1 MAGGEDW
8 PLKARC
14 QARNVLIACRFA
26 ATVAP
31 TIHSSQGGAPPNAE
45 DQEKKGAIH
54 LLTKCAAA
62 PASGPAYWL
71 FKTEAEEHSWDMQ
84 KARGKKGE
92 PWTGVRNF
100 VARNN
105 MKAMQL
111 GDLGFFY
118 HTGDEKQVVGIVEVC
133 ALAHPDAKDDTG
145 VWKCVDVR
153 AVCDMPKPVTLAAAK
168 ANPKLAEM
176 ALVRTARL
184 SVQPVTP
191 DEWKEVCRMG
201 GLDPKTIGKA

>member
-1 MAGGEDW
+1 M
-8 PLKARC
+8 PKKAK
-14 QARNVLIACRFA
+14 AKSTA
-26 ATVAP
+26 
-31 TIHSSQGGAPPNAE
+31 SAPPP
-45 DQEKKGAIH
+45 QR
-54 LLTKCAAA
+54 
-62 PASGPAYWL
+62 SGTAYWL
-71 FKTEAEEHSWDMQ
+71 FKTEPEEHSWEMQ

-118 HTGDEKQVVGIVEVC
+118 HTGEDKEIVGIVEVC
-133 ALAHPDAKDDTG
+133 ALAHQDATDDTD

-153 AVCDMPKPVTLAAAK
+153 AVMDMPKRVTLAAVK
-168 ANPKLAEM
+168 ANPKLADM
-176 ALVRTARL
+176 ALARVARL

-191 DEWKEVCRMG
+191 AEWDEVCRMG
-201 GLDPKTIGKA
+201 GLNPAKTRA

>member
-1 MAGGEDW
+1 MPGKTKTKSAASAPSSPG
-8 PLKARC
+8 KA
-14 QARNVLIACRFA
+14 
-26 ATVAP
+26 
-31 TIHSSQGGAPPNAE
+31 
-45 DQEKKGAIH
+45 D
-54 LLTKCAAA
+54 
-62 PASGPAYWL
+62 GPAYWL
-71 FKTEAEEHSWDMQ
+71 FKTEASTHSWEMQ

-92 PWTGVRNF
+92 PWDGVRNF

-105 MKAMQL
+105 MKAMRL

-118 HTGDEKQVVGIVEVC
+118 HTGEDKEVVGIVEVC
-133 ALAHPDAKDDTG
+133 ATAHPDSKDETG

-168 ANPKLAEM
+168 ANPRLAAM

-191 DEWKEVCRMG
+191 EEWKEVCRMG
-201 GLDPKTIGKA
+201 GLDPKTVAAGKP

>member
-1 MAGGEDW
+1 M
-8 PLKARC
+8 PRKAK
-14 QARNVLIACRFA
+14 A
-26 ATVAP
+26 A
-31 TIHSSQGGAPPNAE
+31 SAPPVAE
-45 DQEKKGAIH
+45 P
-54 LLTKCAAA
+54 A
-62 PASGPAYWL
+62 PAKSSPSYWL
-71 FKTEAEEHSWDMQ
+71 FKTEPEEHSWKMQ

-105 MKAMQL
+105 MKAMRL

-118 HTGDEKQVVGIVEVC
+118 HTGEDKEVVGIVEVC
-133 ALAHPDAKDDTG
+133 ATAHPDSKDETG

-168 ANPKLAEM
+168 ANPKLAAM

-191 DEWKEVCRMG
+191 EEWKEVCRMG
-201 GLDPKTIGKA
+201 GLDPKTVAAGKP

>member
-1 MAGGEDW
+1 M
-8 PLKARC
+8 PKKAR
-14 QARNVLIACRFA
+14 
-26 ATVAP
+26 T
-31 TIHSSQGGAPPNAE
+31 SSGA
-45 DQEKKGAIH
+45 KGAD
-54 LLTKCAAA
+54 T
-62 PASGPAYWL
+62 PGRPSGPAYWL
-71 FKTEAEEHSWDMQ
+71 FKTEPEEHSWEMQ
-84 KARGKKGE
+84 KARGRKGE

-118 HTGDEKQVVGIVEVC
+118 HTGEDKEVVGIVEVC
-133 ALAHPDAKDDTG
+133 ATAHPDSKDESG

-153 AVCDMPKPVTLAAAK
+153 AVCDVPKPVTLAAAK

-201 GLDPKTIGKA
+201 GLDPNKVRAS